1 MQVAKVKF
9 RLWVALFFGVITFSV
24 FGQLGRPLQIRWE
37 NNKKIVR
44 GDFVQ
49 IGNFRKSL
57 LGGSGLVNL
66 DAGPGVTNKPKTS
79 CSAATLKIPTSP
91 GSCFKVKWAGLY
103 WASSVN
109 NATNANNPNI
119 TRVKMKLPGENAFR
133 DITADEKMS
142 AVFAGHEY
150 IYNCYKDVTTLIQG
164 LGANFNNQEYF
175 VGDIWSDESKGG
187 WGGWSLI
194 VVYEDI
200 TDTTLSSKRIYIYD
214 GCNLN
219 FYNYAGTIT
228 NSYTLSGFQTPP
240 APAPV
245 RARIGMFVG
254 AGNINQTDRLYINNT
269 LQGQSSAPNRT
280 TDFMDG
286 SVTFNH
292 SSAAMPRRPDF
303 PNGTGAVDLDI
314 LDIPNP
320 NNNVIANG
328 ATSLKVEFA
337 SEDAYI
343 TFAVPF
349 SVDVIS
355 PIIELRKGLKG
366 LLGSTWVDFVNKP
379 VTFGQQLRYE
389 LEFRNTGTDD
399 ALFGRLED
407 ILPANVDYQNIGTL
421 PAGVTLQSVQDV
433 IIAGRQRKKLTF
445 KIDDNLL
452 KKNTNGIFRTPIV
465 INVKVVPDCKS
476 IRDVCS
482 NEITN
487 EAKIYYRSQ
496 LDVTNGVTQESEV
509 SSYADSS
516 DPCAKDPSPTNFLI
530 VDPSCNQPEQITLCG
545 TETTLT
551 AGAGYAT
558 YRWTKQGET
567 TVLGIQR
574 TLNVTAPGTYVV
586 TKTILPAQA
595 YCQNSLTETFN
606 VTYFGS
612 QANNPLIPYATN
624 ITTCANDGKAYVQM
638 YLCGNQSKQI
648 NLTSFGNNNV
658 KWFRYTGTASPT
670 ASCPVAMTNANRSQF
685 QLLHTGGVY
694 NLTQASATGTEYAVE
709 VTFTD
714 ANGVSCQQYY
724 YFRAYKNDYTYNVTA
739 KNILCNEQGEITIS
753 NIPRGNNQYKIVK
766 GTQVIKDW
774 TDVPVGQT
782 SVKHTGIADAGLYKT
797 YIRPKV
803 DPRFQQNVC
812 EYEKEVTVD
821 KIDVDKELTI
831 TPKNINCPE
840 TNKNT
845 GEIRVQVSN
854 KILTPYTIKIVNT
867 ATSTTVT
874 QYNNIRD
881 SHLDATQ
888 HNILTTLP
896 KGTYSITL
904 TTPAGNGNCSFSKN
918 VTLEELPG
926 LVITGTGVPTLTCN
940 AGENERKVNIS
951 VQGGELLPSGGYSFV
966 VYKGTT
972 TLINANNVTWQ
983 ETGRSNVTVGGKTF
997 PRISYTVTI
1006 KDAWTTGQ
1014 TSQQYRVQVVDANN
1028 CGNKVDIEVKEI
1040 EKPKFTATSTPADCD
1055 LTAGTITLTL
1065 NNPALATKYDIK
1077 YSIRKK
1083 TGTNT
1088 WGAWQTYQTHNVFTG
1103 LTTGVYQTR
1112 VSYTVGTTTCY
1123 YPEDIRL
1130 VFNPITGAMEQPNP
1144 IPVDQRPIEV
1154 TIDEGGG
1161 PIKAFVGVTK
1171 LACANPPAG
1180 ADIRVA
1186 NASGGEPINST
1197 NPYEYKL
1204 DGGNWTTNKNFT
1216 NVAPGT
1222 HTIQVRGKNPNCVV
1236 TYTITVDPPLPA
1248 PSLTHN
1254 IVYGCD
1260 GKGSLVVTTPT
1271 TPVYQ
1276 YSYDNKATWIRT
1288 TPYTVTPPYA
1298 VGTHTKRVYFKPVSS
1313 PNPHVLIREDF
1324 GQGQNTCNP
1333 NVYPAYHCGSTSGVG
1348 HFINDGDYI
1357 ITSAANQD
1365 NVLGNGCWTTPND
1378 HTGLPQGR
1386 YLAMNVGSIGF
1397 NNPIYFKEV
1406 DDALP
1411 NQPIKYSMYVY
1422 NLCHCTSC
1430 GPPLFRIRV
1439 RDKNT
1444 NAILA
1449 EQDSGNIPVN
1459 GKDPNAWHEF
1469 SGILPVVA
1477 STSLRIEVVSM
1488 SPVTNGNDLAVD
1500 DIYVYQEPTICDSY
1514 VDIPFVV
1521 EDGKAFGVTPGTTPV
1536 TTNVTCHGAS
1546 DGKYQVQISN
1556 FTGSYQY
1563 AYGIG
1568 TVGAWQTATSG
1579 NLEITGLAPG
1589 NYTLKLRYTL
1599 NGQVCTPADLTFTI
1613 KQPNELVVTP
1623 KGSGLI
1629 DYLSCTETSKTI
1641 KVTDILTVTGGT
1653 GPYTYEVSGGGLVTP
1668 ITADAQGNVTL
1679 PAAGI
1684 YTITVKDTRGC
1695 NTATSRKSVSFDLRQ
1710 RQAPTATVAQQCP
1723 TNTGS
1728 TVTMTPTTH
1737 ANNSGATYT
1746 YSIKQGGIAS
1756 TNAYVTNA
1764 GNIFSNV
1771 APGLWTVKATDQFGC
1786 VVEKEV
1792 LVHSPFVGSITGFF
1806 NPYTCNGTQNT
1817 GSITA
1822 TITSGGSGTSSN
1834 YQYAFVINGG
1844 AKTFVANN
1852 TFALPNNGNY
1862 TVEVF
1867 VRDNT
1872 LQQCEVKL
1880 GTQQVTSR
1888 PDLDLASAVKG
1899 TDPYCA
1905 GGTGKIAI
1913 NITTG
1918 EPGFF
1923 IEVRENSS
1931 TGTLVQEFNNSNG
1944 KVDVNSLPAGTYWVG
1959 VWSADDA
1966 APGKATGTN
1975 VCSKNITITI
1985 TEPKLD
1991 VKITDVNKDPT
2002 ACTPTQANLGFK
2014 IESVDVTAS
2023 NQNGETYVYLY
2034 SKDGGATWQ
2043 TSNEFI
2049 NIAEGT
2055 TVKPIM
2061 GRFKPGTTIATANS
2075 TTLLCATNFGNYVT
2089 KRSGG
2094 VEVLYPQA
2102 NIISGT
2108 AACSISYSV
2117 PVRMGGTVTYYNVQ
2131 YALDSRATG
2140 ANWITPGTANR
2151 FEYVFGASGN
2161 QPAGGLIAGR
2171 QYVIWARYTTT
2182 NIATPTASDYCY
2194 TSVTIDLS
2202 DTNIPKPSIV
2212 ASPEVFAPC
2221 PPGGTTGSLEFTL
2234 TGGMLGTTL
2243 INWQLKQVDA
2253 NGIETNVTGGG
2264 ITPTSGSSVAFT
2276 SGMKLPTITGIPA
2289 GTNVRYYIEVED
2301 ISTQCKSAS
2310 RMVEMPS
2317 VSGTPITATA
2327 TATPIACNA
2336 GGTTITVTAQ
2346 NGTGTGY
2353 IYRLLRTA
2361 NPNLKRDII
2370 SNSNVINV
2378 SRQDFNATFWTTPP
2392 ANVTFTVSVIDSNRC
2407 EATTTV
2413 TASVAPQPTFNV
2425 VVTNNCT
2432 LPYQIRINPTTPTT
2446 AVGDY
2451 EYSIDAGANYQTSNT
2466 FNVPAGYDEKDVR
2479 IRHIVTG
2486 CESAAKTSKVIVF
2499 SEFISNV
2506 QVTQPAACVTGGAT
2520 PQGKVTITVTS
2531 GSGSY
2536 EYTVKDAATGVGII
2550 GHTGVAFAVTPPAT
2564 TATVVIDLDH
2574 NKTYKVEVTD
2584 VGRKNLTTGT
2594 PCHTKDYTVKIDEAI
2609 LPDFTNIKIEKFD
2622 ISCDGASDGR
2632 IIVTIPSQHNVQ
2644 GPYTIGLRIGSPT
2657 APVTITPTRTFNRTN
2672 GDVGAI
2678 FENLAGNNHPTG
2690 TSYYVSVAS
2699 ARSCELTNTTATVI
2713 YNPPAIT
2720 ATAPITGPL
2729 VTLPFS
2735 CTNPANT
2742 PTEKRTEFILVVN
2755 GGTPP
2760 YKFSIDGGKTW
2771 DDVPNAG
2778 TTAAPTAT
2786 YRKIITD
2793 IGIDQNIE
2801 WRVTDKSGC
2810 TGVPGATS
2818 GTYPLPTMPKVSDI
2832 VVKQETPM
2840 TCATGEVVSISF
2852 KRSSTV
2858 STNGFDVHIIEDP
2871 TGVLGTPISIGTIA
2885 GGPSPI
2891 SSVAPHFTLPLA
2903 SGAGIYKLKITD
2915 KDTGCTYEV
2924 PYSVAPAK
2932 LPTLTATAKPACHGA
2947 STIDITINV
2956 GGELGTG
2963 GYSYEVKQ
2971 KGSTTPL
2978 HNGTNTATGVVQ
2990 LAPITI
2996 AGAPP
3001 ASLAGTYEVTLTA
3014 TSTGCKVTAEV
3025 DIRQPDNPIVAT
3037 LAELQKISVD
3047 CTGNP
3052 NNDGIVALAA
3062 PVTGGWGAPYEYRLL
3077 KNGIPVTTTWSSQVR
3092 YENLDAA
3099 SYQLEVKDSGGC
3111 THTTNVI
3118 ALVVPTQVSNG
3129 GSLPATTPVTCKGD
3143 SDGRITV
3150 SNVTGGS
3157 GNYSYSLYDKVTNQ
3171 LLVTQRGTL
3180 VGTPPT
3186 GTTIF
3191 TDLVAGEYYITITDP
3206 LFSCAAPLKLDATVG
3221 TNDAVTPVAVIN
3233 TFPDCGTPGTIQ
3245 VNATGGTGTY
3255 TSYQRVDADDVT
3267 ITIGA
3272 PQTTNTF
3279 SVPDNVTAK
3288 YRYKVTD
3295 SNNCVGFTNTISVDE
3310 VKPLAITAQATV
3322 SHIKCNGDASGKI
3335 EATATGGSVV
3345 GDYTYQLLD
3354 GSGTAVAGVPTNLTG
3369 IFENLKAGQY
3379 IVQVTK
3385 GACAAARSAVIT
3397 ITEEPRYE
3405 VTGVKTD
3412 VTCNGLNNGKFT
3424 ITLNSGGTLLDGTAR
3439 EFRYAI
3445 SPRLDRFYDN
3455 GGKFTDL
3462 APGVYQVIMQ
3472 DQNGCRPSEIYDEN
3486 GNPLGVDIFTFTITE
3501 PPVFSAVVT
3510 PGSVIHEGC
3519 LGASDGELKLSI
3531 IGGRPFV
3538 DSSVMPAVKYYEY
3551 SFDQT
3556 TWVRYD
3562 NSVGI
3567 TGLAAGT
3574 STRLWVRDDNGC
3586 DPLEVPLPEIQA
3598 GVDLQPSTKVEYTC
3612 NGTNVMSNKVTLS
3625 VNPSEVANVKFY
3637 YYLRGT
3643 TPPATPTYTNN
3654 PVFTFPAVPVG
3665 NAPQTYIIVVVREK
3679 YGHKTCIKEVEVTI
3693 EPREVL
3699 TLHTPIQK
3707 TDVKCYNGTDGS
3719 FQLNVTGGSG
3729 NYEYAISPDLTKF
3742 TTNNQFTNLAA
3753 GWYNI
3758 VVRDTQYN
3766 CVVTDRIEIKEPDP
3780 IEIDKI
3786 TAKGISCYGQTDGSV
3801 SFEIKGGTA
3810 AYSYTIYEQGDANK
3824 LSKANGTNIPA
3835 ATTQSV
3841 TNLAPGSY
3849 IIEVT
3854 DDAGCKT
3861 EKPFIVEDAPNL
3873 DPSKIEVFYQCNDT
3887 KNGERP
3893 TYDIYV
3899 TLRTED
3905 KDGNQKY
3912 HWSATSGLKYTLD
3925 NSSTPVD
3932 FTRFESHNIA
3942 VIEVRG
3948 TPTGNQIGFL
3958 ADGLHTIQLHYGS
3971 CVKKATPT
3979 FTIENSTALTI
3990 TDATDPNELNQI
4002 KIRVSG
4008 GKKAYKVYF
4017 AKPLYTEVDDIK
4029 AFYNQVIDFDPA
4041 TPAETLTYLVQ
4052 KGDYTIGVGPNG
4064 KELKQ
4069 IRVYVED
4076 QNGCGYFIDIQKE
4089 FYDIEI
4095 PRYFTPNG
4103 DGDKDLWYPK
4113 YLESY
4118 PQAEITIFDRYGR
4131 KIAELKPG
4139 QGWNGMYQGRELP
4152 TGDYWFILHL
4162 REPDDDRVFKG
4173 HFTLYR

>member
-9 RLWVALFFGVITFSV
+9 RLWVALFFGMI
-24 FGQLGRPLQIRWE
+24 FGGYAQTPLKVLYD
-37 NNKKIVR
+37 NGGASLK
-44 GDFVQ
+44 GDFII
-49 IGNFRKSL
+49 IGNNTLSYRGEKYDGNSSNGYGFPMTFIDADTD
-57 LGGSGLVNL
+57 GSTFQSSSATLRVPSVNSACVRVKKAYL
-66 DAGPGVTNKPKTS
+66 TWTS
-79 CSAATLKIPTSP
+79 YYENGRLTGRENTVKLKIPGASTYRT
-91 GSCFKVKWAGLY
+91 VT
-103 WASSVN
+103 ASSVQKYGN
-109 NATNANNPNI
+109 STGNYYDSFA
-119 TRVKMKLPGENAFR
+119 
-133 DITADEKMS
+133 DITNLMS
-142 AVFAGHEY
+142 ANLDGEYWVADVAGTPADN
-150 IYNCYKDVTTLIQG
+150 YNI
-164 LGANFNNQEYF
+164 
-175 VGDIWSDESKGG
+175 S
-187 WGGWSLI
+187 GGWSIIL
-194 VVYEDI
+194 VYEDSDPSVLSKKI
-200 TDTTLSSKRIYIYD
+200 TIYKGFIKQGQRY
-214 GCNLN
+214 
-219 FYNYAGTIT
+219 TI
-228 NSYTLSGFQTPP
+228 SGFQSIPKG
-240 APAPV
+240 PV
-245 RARIGMFVG
+245 KARIGVQTLEG
-254 AGNINQTDRLYINNT
+254 DINLVRDYFKINNV
-269 LQGQSSAPNRT
+269 LQGNFSLPNAKDNFFDSSITLNGQYVQDRKPNSRNT
-280 TDFMDG
+280 LG
-286 SVTFNH
+286 W
-292 SSAAMPRRPDF
+292 
-303 PNGTGAVDLDI
+303 DI
-314 LDIPNP
+314 DVYELPNP
-320 NNNVIANG
+320 NNNVITNN
-328 ATSLKVEFA
+328 ATSAELELGTNGDVY
-337 SEDAYI
+337 YI
-343 TFAVPF
+343 QTLAF
-349 SVDVIS
+349 SVETIA
-355 PIIELRKGLKG
+355 PTIELRKGLKG
-366 LLGSTWVDFVNKP
+366 LNASGNWTDFTNKS

-389 LEFRNTGTDD
+389 LEFKNVGNDD
-399 ALFGRLED
+399 AVQARLED
-407 ILPANVDYQNIGTL
+407 ILPANVNYTNFEQPL
-421 PAGVTLQSVQDV
+421 PNGITFDKIEDV
-433 IIAGRQRKKLTF
+433 IINGAQRKKITF
-445 KIDDNLL
+445 KIADNLL
-452 KKNTNGIFRTPIV
+452 KQGGQGNYGKPIV
-465 INVKVVPDCKS
+465 INVKVIPDCKS

-482 NEITN
+482 NEIKN
-487 EAKIYYRSQ
+487 QAEIIYKAA
-496 LDVTNGVTQESEV
+496 LDVKNGVTTESKIG
-509 SSYADSS
+509 SYNGIGN
-516 DPCAKDPSPTNFLI
+516 CAKDPSPTNFLI
-530 VDPSCNQPEQITLCG
+530 VDPTCNQPQQITLCG

-558 YRWTKQGET
+558 YRWTKQGDT
-567 TVLGIQR
+567 NVLGTQR

-586 TKTILPAQA
+586 TKTVLPAQA

-685 QLLHTGGVY
+685 QLLHTGSVY

-724 YFRAYKNDYTYNVTA
+724 YFRAYKNDYNYNVIA

-774 TDVPVGQT
+774 TDVPAGQT
-782 SVKHTGIADAGLYKT
+782 SVKHTGIADAGLYKI

-803 DPRFQQNVC
+803 DPRFQKNVC
-812 EYEKEVTVD
+812 EYENEVTVE
-821 KIDVDKELTI
+821 KVDVNTELTI
-831 TPKNINCPE
+831 IPKNVNCPE

-854 KILTPYTIKIVNT
+854 KIPTPYTIKIINT
-867 ATSTTVT
+867 ATSAVVT
-874 QYNNIRD
+874 QYNDIRD

-904 TTPAGNGNCSFSKN
+904 TTPAGNGNCSVSKN
-918 VTLEELPG
+918 VTLDELPG
-926 LVITGTGVPTLTCN
+926 LIITGAGVPTLTCD
-940 AGENERKVNIS
+940 AGVSERKVNIS

-972 TLINANNVTWQ
+972 TLIDANKVTWQ

-997 PRISYTVTI
+997 PRISYTITI
-1006 KDAWTTGQ
+1006 EDAWTAGQ
-1014 TSQQYRVQVVDANN
+1014 TSEQYRVQVVDANN

-1088 WGAWQTYQTHNVFTG
+1088 WGAWQTYQTHNKFTG
-1103 LTTGVYQTR
+1103 LSTGDYQTR

-1130 VFNPITGAMEQPNP
+1130 IPGPGGALVPPDP
-1144 IPVDQRPIEV
+1144 IPQDQKPIEV

-1521 EDGKAFGVTPGTTPV
+1521 EAGKAFGVTPGTTPKV
-1536 TTNVTCHGAS
+1536 TDVTCHGAS

-1653 GPYTYEVSGGGLVTP
+1653 GPYTYEVSGGGLATP
-1668 ITADAQGNVTL
+1668 IIADAQGYVTL
-1679 PAAGI
+1679 PSAGI

-1695 NTATSRKSVSFDLRQ
+1695 NTATSRKSVTFDLRQ
-1710 RQAPTATVAQQCP
+1710 RQAPTMDIQQNCP
-1723 TNTGS
+1723 SNTGS
-1728 TVTMTPTTH
+1728 QLTVTVTTH
-1737 ANNSGATYT
+1737 PNNTGATYT
-1746 YSIKQGGIAS
+1746 YSIKQGAISS
-1756 TNAYVTNA
+1756 TNQYVPNA
-1764 GNIFSNV
+1764 SNIFTNIT
-1771 APGLWTVKATDQFGC
+1771 PGQWTIKATDQFGC
-1786 VVEKEV
+1786 FVEKEV
-1792 LVHSPFVGSITGFF
+1792 IVHSRFVGSITGFF
-1806 NPYTCNGTQNT
+1806 NPFTCNGTQNP

-1822 TITSGGSGTSSN
+1822 TIISGGSGTAAN
-1834 YQYAFVINGG
+1834 YEYAFVINSG
-1844 AKTFVANN
+1844 AKTYGASN
-1852 TFALPNNGNY
+1852 TFVLPNNGNY
-1862 TVEVF
+1862 VVEVW
-1867 VRDNT
+1867 VRDKT
-1872 LQQCEVKL
+1872 LTQCEEKL

-1888 PDLDLASAVKG
+1888 SDLDLSNALKI

-1905 GGTGKIAI
+1905 GGTGNVII

-1918 EPGFF
+1918 EPNYF
-1923 IEVRENSS
+1923 IEIRENNS
-1931 TGTLVQEFNNSNG
+1931 TGTLIQEFNNSNG
-1944 KVDVNSLPAGTYWVG
+1944 RNVQANALPAGTYWIG

-1966 APGKATGTN
+1966 SAGKRTAAN
-1975 VCSKNITITI
+1975 VCSKDRTITI
-1985 TEPKLD
+1985 KDPKLD
-1991 VKITDVNKDPT
+1991 VKITDVNRTPA
-2002 ACTPTQANLGFK
+2002 ACNPLQADLGFK
-2014 IESVDVTAS
+2014 IDNVDVTPN
-2023 NQNGETYVYLY
+2023 NQNGEVYVYLY
-2034 SKDGGATWQ
+2034 SKDGGVTWQ

-2055 TVKPIM
+2055 TVKPMM
-2061 GRFKPGTTIATANS
+2061 GRFKPGTTPTNAGTANYP
-2075 TTLLCATNFGNYVT
+2075 LLCATNLGNYTT

-2102 NIISGT
+2102 QIQKGT
-2108 AACSISYSV
+2108 ADCSVSYSV
-2117 PVRMGGTVTYYNVQ
+2117 PVQMGGTVTYYNVQ
-2131 YALDSRATG
+2131 YALDSRNATT
-2140 ANWITPGTANR
+2140 WTTSGTATSTNR
-2151 FEYVFGASGN
+2151 HPYVFGAAGN
-2161 QPAGGLIAGR
+2161 QPTGGLIAGR

-2182 NIATPTASDYCY
+2182 NITTPTASDYCY
-2194 TSVTIDLS
+2194 TSVTIDLTN
-2202 DTNIPKPSIV
+2202 TNIPKPSII

-2221 PPGGTTGSLEFTL
+2221 PPSGTTGQIDFTL
-2234 TGGMLGTTL
+2234 TGGMPTTTL
-2243 INWQLKQVDA
+2243 INWQLKQVDLTT
-2253 NGIETNVTGGG
+2253 GVESNVT
-2264 ITPTSGSSVAFT
+2264 TPSVAPTSGSNVAFNN
-2276 SGMKLPTITGIPA
+2276 GMKINITGIPS
-2289 GTNVRYYIEVED
+2289 NPNIRYYIEVTD
-2301 ISTQCKSAS
+2301 ITTQCKSAS
-2310 RMVEMPS
+2310 QMVEMPN

-2327 TATPIACNA
+2327 TATDIACNA
-2336 GGTTITVTAQ
+2336 SGTTITVTAQ

-2353 IYRLLRTA
+2353 VYRLLRST
-2361 NPNLKRDII
+2361 NPNLRRDII
-2370 SNSNVINV
+2370 SNSNIINV
-2378 SRQDFNATFWTTPP
+2378 SRQDFNASFWTAPP
-2392 ANVTFTVSVIDSNRC
+2392 ASVTFNISVVDSNRC

-2413 TASVAPQPTFNV
+2413 TANVAPQPTFKV

-2432 LPYQIRINPTTPTT
+2432 LPYQIRIEPLTPTT
-2446 AVGDY
+2446 TVTDY
-2451 EYSIDAGANYQTSNT
+2451 EYSIDGGANYQTSNT

-2479 IRHIVTG
+2479 IRHKGTG
-2486 CESAAKTSKVIVF
+2486 CESAAKTSKIIVF
-2499 SEFISNV
+2499 AEFISSV
-2506 QVTQPAACVTGGAT
+2506 QVTKPAMCTGTTKQAE
-2520 PQGKVTITVTS
+2520 VTITVSS
-2531 GSGSY
+2531 GSGKYQY
-2536 EYTVKDAATGVGII
+2536 EVKDNAGATVIAASAATEFN
-2550 GHTGVAFAVTPPAT
+2550 VAPPAT
-2564 TATVVIDLDH
+2564 TATVTFSLDH
-2574 NKTYKVEVTD
+2574 NKTYKVYVIDRE
-2584 VGRKNLTTGT
+2584 RKALWTAGNIE
-2594 PCHTKDYTVKIDEAI
+2594 CHTKEHIVTIDEAKD
-2609 LPDFTNIKIEKFD
+2609 PDITKYKIDKFD
-2622 ISCDGASDGR
+2622 VSCAGANDGR
-2632 IIVTIPSQHNVQ
+2632 IIVTIPSAHNVQ
-2644 GPYTIGLRIGSPT
+2644 GPYVIGLRVGSST
-2657 APVTITPTRTFNRTN
+2657 APITIQPTRTFNRSN

-2678 FENLAGNNHPTG
+2678 FEGLAGGNHPTG
-2690 TSYYVSVAS
+2690 TSYFVNVAS
-2699 ARSCELTNTTATVI
+2699 ARGCEAVSTATVI

-2720 ATAPITGPL
+2720 ASPLTGP
-2729 VTLPFS
+2729 TGILPFS

-2742 PTEKRTEFILVVN
+2742 VSPSGTTEYKTEFILVVN

-2771 DDVPNAG
+2771 SADIPG
-2778 TTAAPTAT
+2778 TGGPVAPTAT
-2786 YRKIITD
+2786 YRVTITD
-2793 IGIDQNIE
+2793 IGVDQNIE
-2801 WRVTDKSGC
+2801 WRVTDASGC

-2818 GTYPLPTMPKVSDI
+2818 GTYPLATMPKIKDI
-2832 VVKQETPM
+2832 EVKQETPM
-2840 TCATGEVVSISF
+2840 TCTMGEVVKISF
-2852 KRSSTV
+2852 TRNSTTSV
-2858 STNGFDVHIIEDP
+2858 QGFEIHVVENPAGAISP
-2871 TGVLGTPISIGTIA
+2871 PVLLGTIA
-2885 GGPSPI
+2885 GGPSPL
-2891 SSVAPHFTLPLA
+2891 SSVPPHFTLPLA

-2932 LPTLTATAKPACHGA
+2932 LPTLTATAKPVCHGA
-2947 STIDITINV
+2947 STIDITLNV
-2956 GGELGTG
+2956 GGELGTN
-2963 GYSYEVKQ
+2963 GYTYEVKRQ
-2971 KGSTTPL
+2971 GATTLL
-2978 HNGTNTATGVVQ
+2978 HNGSNTITGQVV
-2990 LAPITI
+2990 LPAITI
-2996 AGAPP
+2996 PGAPP
-3001 ASLAGTYEVTLTA
+3001 ASLAGTYEITLTA
-3014 TSTGCKVTAEV
+3014 TSTGCKVTTTV
-3025 DIRQPDNPIVAT
+3025 DIRQPDNAIVAT
-3037 LAELQKISVD
+3037 LTELQKISID
-3047 CTGNP
+3047 CTGNS
-3052 NNDGIVALAA
+3052 NNDGIVALTGPA
-3062 PVTGGWGAPYEYRLL
+3062 TGGWGAPYEYRLL
-3077 KNGIPVTTTWSSQVR
+3077 KNGTPITGWSSQVR

-3099 SYQLEVKDSGGC
+3099 SYSLEVRDSGGC
-3111 THTTNVI
+3111 QQTTNVI
-3118 ALVVPTQVSNG
+3118 VLVVPTQIGNG
-3129 GSLPATTPVTCKGD
+3129 GSLPTTTPVTCKGGN
-3143 SDGRITV
+3143 DGTITV

-3186 GTTIF
+3186 GTTTF
-3191 TDLVAGEYYITITDP
+3191 TGLIAGEYYITITDP
-3206 LFSCAAPLKLDATVG
+3206 LFSCAAPFKLEATVG
-3221 TNDAVTPVAVIN
+3221 TNDAVNPVAVIT
-3233 TFPDCGTPGTIQ
+3233 TFPDCGVPGTIQ

-3255 TSYQRVDADDVT
+3255 TSYQRVDADDIT
-3267 ITIGA
+3267 ITIGTA
-3272 PQTTNTF
+3272 QTTNTF
-3279 SVPDNVTAK
+3279 SIPDNVTAK

-3295 SNNCVGFTNTISVDE
+3295 SNNCEGFTNTISIDA

-3354 GSGTAVAGVPTNLTG
+3354 GAGTPIAGVPTNLTG

-3385 GACAAARSAVIT
+3385 GACTAARSAVIT

-3405 VTGVKTD
+3405 VTGIKTD
-3412 VTCNGLNNGKFT
+3412 VTCNGLSNGKFT
-3424 ITLNSGGTLLDGTAR
+3424 ITLKSGGTLLDGTAR

-3486 GNPLGVDIFTFTITE
+3486 GNALGVDIFTFTITE

-3538 DSSVMPAVKYYEY
+3538 DSSVTPAVKYYEY

-3556 TWVRYD
+3556 TWLRYD

-3567 TGLAAGT
+3567 TGLRAGT
-3574 STRLWVRDDNGC
+3574 TNKLWVRDDKGC

-3598 GVDLQPSTKVEYTC
+3598 GVDLQPSVKVEYTC
-3612 NGTNVMSNKVTLS
+3612 NGTNVMSNRVTLS

-3637 YYLRGT
+3637 YYLKGT
-3643 TPPATPTYTNN
+3643 TPPTTPTYTNN
-3654 PVFTFPAVPVG
+3654 PVFIFPAVPVG
-3665 NAPQTYIIVVVREK
+3665 SAPQTYVIVVVREK
-3679 YGHKTCIKEVEVTI
+3679 YSHKTCTAEVEATI

-3786 TAKGISCYGQTDGSV
+3786 TARGISCYGQTDGSV

-3861 EKPFIVEDAPNL
+3861 EKLFIVEDAPNL

-3925 NSSTPVD
+3925 NSSTPVN

-3990 TDATDPNELNQI
+3990 TNATVATEINQI
-4002 KIRVSG
+4002 KIQVSG

-4029 AFYNQVIDFDPA
+4029 AFYNQVIDFDPTA
-4041 TPAETLTYLVQ
+4041 PTETLTYLVQ
-4052 KGDYTIGVGPNG
+4052 KGDHGVKDPVTGRDI
-4064 KELKQ
+4064 KT

-4103 DGDKDLWYPK
+4103 DGDRDLWYPK

-4118 PQAEITIFDRYGR
+4118 LQAEITIFDRYGR

-4139 QGWNGMYQGRELP
+4139 QGWNGLYQGRELP